1 MKAAFKGTNSSVQ
14 PSWMEFS
21 RLRASQPASRRG
33 GRGCASGVTA
43 ITGQMANVDVHELA
57 WIFFSLSNVGF
68 TGLKEILNEH
78 LNNHASAFIRDISS
92 ISVLY
97 N

>member
-1 MKAAFKGTNSSVQ
+1 MGEARLAAAAALKK
-14 PSWMEFS
+14 
-21 RLRASQPASRRG
+21 
-33 GRGCASGVTA
+33 SGVTA

-78 LNNHASAFIRDISS
+78 FNSHASLPLRLYDIF
-92 ISVLY
+92 LQFQYY

>member
-14 PSWMEFS
+14 PSWMELAGRPAGARGAAVRLGS
-21 RLRASQPASRRG
+21 RPLRVKWQTSTCMSWHG
-33 GRGCASGVTA
+33 F
-43 ITGQMANVDVHELA
+43 
-57 WIFFSLSNVGF
+57 FFSLSNVGF

-78 LNNHASAFIRDISS
+78 LNSHAYAFIRDISS
-92 ISVLY
+92 FSVLY

>member
-1 MKAAFKGTNSSVQ
+1 MGEARLAAAAAALKK
-14 PSWMEFS
+14 
-21 RLRASQPASRRG
+21 
-33 GRGCASGVTA
+33 SGVTA

-78 LNNHASAFIRDISS
+78 FNSHASAFIGDIFSMP
-92 ISVLY
+92 VLQVVPT
-97 N
+97 